1 MKIKMLTVFGTRPE
15 AIKMAPV
22 IKALAQHPAIEIKV
36 CVTGQHRAMLDQV
49 LSLYQIQPDFDLNIM
64 AANQTLTSI
73 IQLTLQGLEK
83 ILQDYAADWVIVQG
97 DTSSTFAAA
106 LAAFYKK
113 IPVAH
118 IEAGLRTNNR
128 YSPWPEEMNRQLTS
142 RIASLHFPPTLSA
155 RDNLLQEGIKESSML
170 VTGNTV
176 IDALFATVAHIK
188 ENPPVATALA
198 QAFPFLDAKKKLV
211 LVTAHRRE
219 NFGANIRHLCQ
230 AVTRLAQR
238 ADVQFIYP
246 VHPNPNIAEPVHAL
260 LHATEN
266 VFLVPPQ
273 DYLPF
278 VYLMQRAFLILTDSG
293 GVQEEAPSL
302 GIPVLVVRDTT
313 ERPEGISA
321 GTTRLIGTAENNIVK
336 NVEDFMDK
344 KELYEIMRAASNPY
358 GDGQASH
365 RIVERLLHES
375 ESNV

>member
-1 MKIKMLTVFGTRPE
+1 MKIKMVTVFGTRPE

-22 IKALAQHPAIEIKV
+22 IKALARHPAIEIKV

-49 LSLYQIQPDFDLNIM
+49 LSLYQIKPDFDLNIM

-73 IQLTLQGLEK
+73 TQATLQGLEK
-83 ILQDYAADWVIVQG
+83 TFQDYPADWVIVQG

-118 IEAGLRTNNR
+118 IEAGLRTNNL
-128 YSPWPEEMNRQLTS
+128 YSPWPEEINRQLTS
-142 RIASLHFPPTLSA
+142 RIASLHFPPTIGA
-155 RDNLLQEGIKESSML
+155 QENLLQEGIAAAKMV

-176 IDALFATVAHIK
+176 IDALFATVDHIQN
-188 ENPPVATALA
+188 NPAVNASLA
-198 QAFPFLDAKKKLV
+198 QTFPFLDPGKKL
-211 LVTAHRRE
+211 LLLTAHRRE
-219 NFGANIRHLCQ
+219 NFGDNITQIC
-230 AVTRLAQR
+230 VSIKRLAR
-238 ADVQFIYP
+238 REDVQIVYP
-246 VHPNPNIAEPVHAL
+246 VHPNPNIAEPVNKIL
-260 LHATEN
+260 GNTTN
-266 VFLVPPQ
+266 VYLVPPQ

-278 VYLMQRAFLILTDSG
+278 VYLMMHAYLILTDSG

-313 ERPEGISA
+313 ERLEGITA
-321 GTTRLIGTAENNIVK
+321 GTARLIGTQADNIVK
-336 NVEDFMDK
+336 IVEDFMDK

-358 GDGQASH
+358 GDGQASQ

-375 ESNV
+375 NV